1 MADSM
6 FTWGTHWWVQD
17 PAGKEPPQKIVSSA
31 KRSKEQ
37 VDKGWRGKLGG
48 SSPQELHK
56 QLLGSI
62 AFSSK
67 IFISGITDC
76 ETT

>member
-1 MADSM
+1 MGSGSCWEGAS
-6 FTWGTHWWVQD
+6 TE
-17 PAGKEPPQKIVSSA
+17 KVSSA

-37 VDKGWRGKLGG
+37 VDKGWREILGG

-56 QLLGSI
+56 QLLGNI

-67 IFISGITDC
+67 IFISGITDY